1 VVGTRLYTG
10 VVIVGWLAAMSWLV
24 TDRILP
30 PFYRGDAPVT
40 RPTNQ
45 TEPVA
50 WRIEISGKECGLA
63 VLQAVP
69 GEGGVKEVHSLMQ
82 LNHIE
87 APPGAPVWLA
97 PMLKTLRN
105 ISLTMRTTTVY
116 DGLDELSSFQSKLQ
130 LTRPEVPIDIRGRVI
145 DKHMKLT
152 IRVGELTKR
161 YDHPWPGNSVMGG
174 DVTPSGRLLPLYE
187 GRRWIQEVYS
197 PFGSPT
203 EPTELILAEVT
214 EPLRLTYEGVSTDVW
229 RVQYRSS
236 EVTGSTDEGRL
247 RADLFVADDGRILK
261 QETHFLGSKITF
273 HRESDEASEKLASL
287 LNLDK
292 YATVTPTPETIHAGD
307 EDGAEPTDETIEAAP
322 AAQVPASLG
331 VNSALNR

>member
-1 VVGTRLYTG
+1 MVGNRLYTG

-30 PFYRGDAPVT
+30 PFYRGDAPAT

-45 TEPVA
+45 VEPVA
-50 WRIEISGKECGLA
+50 WRIEIGGKGCGLA

-69 GEGGVKEVHSLMQ
+69 GEGGVKEVHSLMK
-82 LNHIE
+82 LDHIE

-116 DGLDELSSFQSKLQ
+116 DGLDELSSFHSKLQ
-130 LTRPEVPIDIRGRVI
+130 LTRPEVPIDIRGRVL
-145 DKHMKLT
+145 DKMMKLT
-152 IRVGELTKR
+152 IRVGDLTKR
-161 YDHPWPGNSVMGG
+161 YDHPWPGNSVLGG

-187 GRRWIQEVYS
+187 GRRWVQEVYS
-197 PFGSPT
+197 PFGSPS
-203 EPTELILAEVT
+203 EPTELIIAEVT
-214 EPLRLTYEGVSTDVW
+214 EPLRLTYNGVSTDVW
-229 RVQYRSS
+229 RVQFRSS

-247 RADLFVADDGRILK
+247 RADLFVATDGRILK

-273 HRESDEASEKLASL
+273 HRESDETSAELASL
-287 LNLDK
+287 LELEK
-292 YATVTPTPETIHAGD
+292 YATVAPSSVAAAPDAEGRLQA
-307 EDGAEPTDETIEAAP
+307 DGAPPTS
-322 AAQVPASLG
+322 VPASLG
-331 VNSALNR
+331 VNAALNR